1 MRSIAAVLTTAQK
14 KLYAKPS
21 WALVI
26 GSTTLTSYL
35 MGYDYGEALDRSQ
48 SITLTFNN
56 ASKYFNSSA
65 PAIGSAVELKRGIGS
80 DLAELPRFWVEDC
93 TYTYAGGRA
102 LCVIRCIDW
111 WGKLEATTRSSSLGP
126 TATHTQTRLGTIL
139 TLAGLTRLTGDMT
152 HVDIYFTI
160 RDTET
165 LATAMRRLQEKM
177 PERLYA
183 GLDAEIKWK
192 TIPTTEASVY
202 TFGWND
208 ANHRLMRVTGGAAAW
223 EYNHVFVYNSNALYQ
238 GEVSSAAQIALVGER
253 YRIRRDSTL
262 SSNADCLVAAQLLLD
277 QAAAEA
283 TRATFTCRPV
293 HGLELLDV
301 VKIDTPPWG
310 GSDITGRVIRFR
322 ETRSARQ
329 WQQTVTLGA

>member
-1 MRSIAAVLTTAQK
+1 MRSIAADLTANQK
-14 KLYAKPS
+14 KLSGKPS

-26 GSTTLTSYL
+26 GTTTLTSYL
-35 MGYDYGEALDRSQ
+35 ISYDYGEALDRSQ
-48 SITLTFNN
+48 SIALTFNN
-56 ASKYFNSSA
+56 ASGYFNSSA
-65 PAIGSAVELKRGIGS
+65 PTLGSVVELKRGIGT
-80 DLAELPRFWVEDC
+80 DMAELPRFWVEDVS
-93 TYTYAGGRA
+93 YTYAGGRA

-139 TLAGLTRLTGDMT
+139 TLAGLTRLAGDMT
-152 HVDIYFTI
+152 HVDILFTI

-165 LATAMRRLQEKM
+165 LATALRRLQEKM

-208 ANHRLMRVTGGAAAW
+208 TNHRLMRVSGGEAAW
-223 EYNHVFVYNSNALYQ
+223 RYNHVFVYNTNAVYQ
-238 GEVSSAAQIALVGER
+238 GEASSAAQIALVGER
-253 YRIRRDSTL
+253 YHIRWDYTL
-262 SSNADCLVAAQLLLD
+262 SSNADCLAAAQLLLD
-277 QAAAEA
+277 QAAAES

-301 VKIDTPPWG
+301 VKIDNPPWG
-310 GSDITGRVIRFR
+310 GADIAGRVIRWR

-329 WQQTVTLGA
+329 WQQTISLGN